1 MKSTLNHDHS
11 IRQNET
17 YANIIRSL
25 GFINIIIPFVITIMF
40 FIFTAMFRIN
50 IAATN
55 TVLTLCIFYGVW
67 LLIYISMGIWVT
79 LTISKNNW
87 FIESLE
93 NLKFTYWLCSLIFLI
108 IPIGF
113 IGAIFW
119 VIWGNKVMKITEDY
133 RKFGDPKHKEENLK
147 YFEELNKDI
156 EEELEQEMNEQ
167 K

>member
-1 MKSTLNHDHS
+1 MKSTQNHDHS

-25 GFINIIIPFVITIMF
+25 GFVNILIPVVITIMF
-40 FIFTAMFRIN
+40 FIFTGMFRIN
-50 IAATN
+50 ISATS
-55 TVLTLCIFYGVW
+55 TIVTLCIFYAVW
-67 LLIYISMGIWVT
+67 LLAYISMGIWVVI
-79 LTISKNNW
+79 TINKNNW

-93 NLKFTYWLCSLIFLI
+93 GTKYTYWLCSLIFLI

-119 VIWGNKVMKITEDY
+119 VIWGNKAMNITEDY

-147 YFEELNKDI
+147 YFENLNKDLD
-156 EEELEQEMNEQ
+156 EELQEELTEQ